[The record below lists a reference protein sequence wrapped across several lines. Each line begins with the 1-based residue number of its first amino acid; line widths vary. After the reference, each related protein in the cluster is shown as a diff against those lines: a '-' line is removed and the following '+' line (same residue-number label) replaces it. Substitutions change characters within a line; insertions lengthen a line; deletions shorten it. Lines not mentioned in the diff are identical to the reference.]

1 MPLLT
6 TAITNLLGGVNQQP
20 ASIRNPTD
28 AEVMDNA
35 VPSPVEGLIKRP
47 PTESVAMLANESGN
61 LRYINSTETLFVHLI
76 ERDETE
82 RYLLAIQENGTADIY
97 DLSPG
102 PNYGLRKTLTL
113 DSSNGGVSLGTAV
126 ASKRKALTIGDVT
139 FLTNGS
145 TTVAANTTSLSTAN
159 PSNYNRAGLLWV
171 KQSNYNRT
179 HTVKITNGGVAKTF
193 THVTRDV
200 SINKAGSSG
209 VDGTYSGI
217 PLTYVS
223 GTKATTYPTATIT
236 VSGGKVSRVQ
246 ILTDGTGWQET
257 IDTVLSAASA
267 SIGTV
272 TGFEVTIKNTTSGE
286 IGPTHVAEALFNG
299 EASGYIGP
307 VGGIK
312 GTSPYTASTYT
323 DGVIY
328 LQGSADFTVVVEDDF
343 AGDGIVY
350 IRDTVDKFEDLPPTA
365 PNGYTVKVVGTPE
378 SEFDD
383 YYVKFVADNG
393 SFSRGVWEE
402 TISPGLK
409 YKYNYDTMPLI
420 LIRQAN
426 GTFFLKRADG
436 TNGTGGQSGQT
447 YTQFKWVDRLVGNDD
462 TNPFPSFVGL
472 TINDMVFYQNRLGF
486 MAGENLVF
494 SETSEFFNFFRTT
507 TLNVL
512 DSDPI
517 DVASSSPRVGKVVA
531 AIPFNR
537 DLILFTPTS
546 QQVLKSGE
554 ILSPKSIAIIS
565 VAEYDN
571 QGTSVKPVPS
581 ATSVYF
587 SFSNGGFTGIRELI
601 PQPNLDGSYMA
612 NDLTTN
618 VARYIPGVPTHL
630 AASTHDNLAVVVA
643 GGNLYM
649 YRFYYVGDQR
659 VQSAWYRFT
668 FDDSSALS
676 GSFAKVLWAGFI
688 ESELYV
694 AMLRTRTSSTGYI
707 ALEKIRLGA
716 GLNDSAISGKTWITN
731 LDQRAYRTAGAGSYN
746 ATTGITTFTLPKP
759 MSYAAGK
766 TKVVTHTGV
775 ILPLVGGTAFNTS
788 TEAAGTVQVIGKYD
802 DVDVWIGT
810 NYEMLYQFST
820 QYLKGAAG
828 ANRAA
833 LLSGRFQLRYLTLQY
848 AESGYFRIEVDIN
861 NEDTYEYP
869 FTGEVIGTSI
879 LDSANL
885 LTGAFRVPVFS
896 RNENITIKLINDAP
910 LPCKILSG
918 ELEATYDSRASRY
931 SG

>member
-20 ASIRNPTD
+20 AAIRNPTD

-47 PTESVAMLANESGN
+47 PTETVSMLAAANGT

-82 RYLLAIQENGTADIY
+82 KYLLAIQENGTADIY

-102 PNYGLRKTLTL
+102 ANYGVRKTLIL
-113 DSSNGGVSLGTAV
+113 DSSNGGVSLGNAV

-139 FLTNGS
+139 FIANCS
-145 TTVAANTTSLSTAN
+145 TTVLSNSDVSTSN
-159 PSNYNRAGLLWV
+159 PSNYARAGLLWV

-179 HTVKITNGGVAKTF
+179 HTVKLTSGGTTNTF
-193 THVTRDV
+193 SHVTRDV
-200 SINKAGSSG
+200 TIEKGGSGGTDG
-209 VDGTYSGI
+209 VYANRQ
-217 PLTYVS
+217 LTYVS

-236 VSGGKVSRVQ
+236 VSGGSVTKVQ
-246 ILTDGTGWQET
+246 ILADGTGWQAA
-257 IDTVLSAASA
+257 IDTVLSTTLA
-267 SIGTV
+267 SIGSV
-272 TGFEVTIKNTTSGE
+272 SQFEVRIKNSTSGE

-299 EASGYIGP
+299 QSSGYIGP
-307 VGGIK
+307 VNGID
-312 GTSPYTASTYT
+312 GTSPYTASTYE

-328 LQGSADFTVVVEDDF
+328 LQGSADFSVVVEDDF

-350 IRDTVDKFEDLPPTA
+350 IKDTVEKFEDLPPTA
-365 PNGYTVKVVGTPE
+365 PHGYTVKVVGTPE

-393 SFSRGVWEE
+393 VFSRGVWEE
-402 TISPGLK
+402 TISPGLR

-426 GTFFLKRADG
+426 GEFFLKRADG
-436 TNGTGGQSGQT
+436 TNGTGGQAGQV
-447 YTQFKWVDRLVGNDD
+447 YTQFKWANRLVGNDN

-472 TINDMVFYQNRLGF
+472 PINDMVFYQNRLGF
-486 MAGENLVF
+486 MAGENIIF

-507 TLNVL
+507 TLDLL

-517 DVASSSPRVGKVVA
+517 DVASSSPRVGKIVA

-546 QQVLKSGE
+546 QQVLKSGD
-554 ILSPKSIAIIS
+554 ILSPKSIAVIS
-565 VAEYDN
+565 VAEYDS
-571 QGTSVKPVPS
+571 QAATVKPIPS

-587 SFSNGGFTGIRELI
+587 TFSNGGFTGVRELI
-601 PQPNLDGSYMA
+601 PQPALDGSYLA

-618 VARYIPGVPTHL
+618 VARYIPGVPSHM
-630 AASTHDNLAVVVA
+630 AASTHDNIAVVVA

-649 YRFYYVGDQR
+649 YRYYYAGDQR
-659 VQSAWYRFT
+659 VQSAWFRFT
-668 FDDSSALS
+668 FDDSSTVS
-676 GSFAKVLWAGFI
+676 GAFAKVLWAGFL

-694 AMLRTRTSSTGYI
+694 AMLRTRTSGTGYI
-707 ALEKIRLGA
+707 AIEKIRLGA
-716 GLNDSAISGKTWITN
+716 GINDSAVSGKTWITN
-731 LDQRAYRTAGAGSYN
+731 LDQRVYRAAGNGTYN
-746 ATTGITTFTLPKP
+746 ATTGITTFNLPKP

-766 TKVVTHTGV
+766 TKVVTATGV
-775 ILPLVGGTAFNTS
+775 ILPLVGGTNFNTS

-802 DVDVWIGT
+802 DVAVWIGT
-810 NYEMLYQFST
+810 NYSMLYQFST

-828 ANRAA
+828 SGKAA
-833 LLSGRFQLRYLTLQY
+833 MLSGRYQLRYLTLQY
-848 AESGYFRIEVDIN
+848 AESGYFRVEVKIN

-869 FTGEVIGTSI
+869 FTGEIIGTSV
-879 LDSANL
+879 LDNANL
-885 LTGAFRVPVFS
+885 LTGAFRVPVYS

-910 LPCKILSG
+910 LPSKILSG
-918 ELEATYDSRASRY
+918 ELEASYDSRASRY